1 MNHFLFKKIVPLFLC
16 AVLFLT
22 VAGCGENSTSPS
34 DIAEAV
40 KTTHS
45 FTSLNALTGD
55 KLSAYFQFSDS
66 DVKRFCVYISGVNE
80 SADMIASFELKDE
93 ESKTKIL
100 NGISLYLNNKSKI
113 YKGNLET
120 EYQKIQNR
128 VLMQVGSSI
137 TLVICEDYTAV
148 EAQLKKLG
156 GQLLA

>member
-1 MNHFLFKKIVPLFLC
+1 MNSLWFKKIIPFFLC
-16 AVLFLT
+16 AVFFLT
-22 VAGCGENSTSPS
+22 VAGCGKSSLSPS
-34 DIAEAV
+34 EIVENV
-40 KTTHS
+40 KNSHHFS
-45 FTSLNALTGD
+45 ALNPLTGD

-80 SADMIASFELKDE
+80 SADIIASFELKSE
-93 ESKTKIL
+93 ENKAKIL

-128 VLMQVGSSI
+128 VLMQIGSSV
-137 TLVICEDYTAV
+137 TLVVCEDYSAV
-148 EAQLKKLG
+148 ETQLKKLG